1 MSACQLLHA
10 QAFSTF
16 PCGLSQA
23 QPVQRVFNSNGTFC
37 VLQKNEPE
45 DKPEDGS
52 DVEEDEEQEEY
63 DSEETGTDESG
74 SDTEEQ

>member
-1 MSACQLLHA
+1 MQASSTPFLRRAVRGAACPESARSQGN
-10 QAFSTF
+10 FSCT
-16 PCGLSQA
+16 A
-23 QPVQRVFNSNGTFC
+23 E
-37 VLQKNEPE
+37 NEPE

-52 DVEEDEEQEEY
+52 DVEEEEEQEEY